1 MNRAVIYL
9 IIATS
14 LYSVINV
21 AVKYLG
27 NIPPSQIVVFRAVI
41 SAIICSV
48 FIWKKRGSFLGKNKK
63 ILFFR
68 GFFGTIALIS
78 LFICIQNI
86 PLAVAMTLINLSP
99 ILTVIISHFY
109 LKEKANKWQWVLLLT
124 SFAGVVLVRGVAEPV
139 PWPWMLLGL
148 LAAFF
153 AAMAYTC
160 VRQLRLTEDPLVVIL
175 YFPLITIP
183 MISPVMI
190 YQWVTPI
197 GHEWLVLLTIGV
209 LTQAAQYFMTLAYQM
224 ETAAKVMIFN
234 YAGLFWG
241 VLFGWTLFEEKL
253 TATQLLGVLIV
264 FLCLC
269 GNFFV
274 SKAPLKS
281 GGSRVQ

>member
-109 LKEKANKWQWVLLLT
+109 LKNRVSVQLGSMRLLT
-124 SFAGVVLVRGVAEPV
+124 SS
-139 PWPWMLLGL
+139 LLY
-148 LAAFF
+148 
-153 AAMAYTC
+153 MKK
-160 VRQLRLTEDPLVVIL
+160 
-175 YFPLITIP
+175 
-183 MISPVMI
+183 
-190 YQWVTPI
+190 
-197 GHEWLVLLTIGV
+197 
-209 LTQAAQYFMTLAYQM
+209 QA
-224 ETAAKVMIFN
+224 K
-234 YAGLFWG
+234 
-241 VLFGWTLFEEKL
+241 KL
-253 TATQLLGVLIV
+253 TNICTAKKKLLHL
-264 FLCLC
+264 
-269 GNFFV
+269 FV
-274 SKAPLKS
+274 ARSVHCS
-281 GGSRVQ
+281 F